1 MKKLII
7 NFSLF
12 LLFLLIS
19 IIVILSTI
27 GFETN
32 KFNKLISDK
41 TSQAK
46 NIYLKLDTIKFKINL
61 RELNLFL
68 DTKKPEIK
76 AVPIFDNDR
85 TSYLFFFNVFIKT

>member
-7 NFSLF
+7 NLTLILF
-12 LLFLLIS
+12 FIIIS
-19 IIVILSTI
+19 VIIILSTI

-41 TSQAK
+41 TSQAN

-61 RELNLFL
+61 RKLNLFL
-68 DTKKPEIK
+68 ETEKPEIIYKTTVYTRVSPYAK
-76 AVPIFDNDR
+76 AG
-85 TSYLFFFNVFIKT
+85 SA